1 MTPGEVTESGE
12 AAEAA
17 ESAKVVIHAR
27 FAPNGTV
34 VEIGERPAGLDPQDW
49 FNILSDKAAFSYQ
62 ALAGGRGVFRLT
74 RAKVAALHAEIA
86 AA

>member
-1 MTPGEVTESGE
+1 METQNVL
-12 AAEAA
+12 
-17 ESAKVVIHAR
+17 VHVR

-34 VEIGERPAGLDPQDW
+34 VEISERPAPLSPQEW
-49 FNILSDKAAFSYQ
+49 FNFLSDKAANAYQ

-74 RAKVAALHAEIA
+74 RTVVDVLKAESAPA